1 VVARLSEEAVKAVR
15 SAELKEF
22 FAARGFIVEGR
33 SPADSQKYIQAE
45 VPKWARIVKSSGATA
60 D

>member
-1 VVARLSEEAVKAVR
+1 VR